1 METYSIPELPAPV
14 LLLCCIYSRKH
25 GSLSWHEASRAWS
38 AASFA
43 SSMVVGSGVISFGH
57 VFLGWYL
64 AVSGSDM
71 MFFEQRQTRHMI
83 STWKQKHGSQLPFSN
98 LIVLFGLKEKK
109 KGEIWPSRV
118 NRAGRATGSV
128 VSIAHWQG
136 LIRCHTHTVSSWE
149 TAGLTEPFDTKIWK
163 GLTNYWGK
171 GWLGGGGCHSSSLEL
186 SDAQMLFL
194 TLDVDRLHEVTDISS
209 VYYGTNCDFINNSHV
224 SQI

>member
-1 METYSIPELPAPV
+1 
-14 LLLCCIYSRKH
+14 
-25 GSLSWHEASRAWS
+25 
-38 AASFA
+38 
-43 SSMVVGSGVISFGH
+43 
-57 VFLGWYL
+57 
-64 AVSGSDM
+64 
-71 MFFEQRQTRHMI
+71 MFFEQWQTRHMI
-83 STWKQKHGSQLPFSN
+83 LTWKRKHGSQLPFSN
-98 LIVLFGLKEKK
+98 LIVLFGLKGKK
-109 KGEIWPSRV
+109 KWEIWPSRV

-186 SDAQMLFL
+186 PDAQMLFL

-209 VYYGTNCDFINNSHV
+209 VYYGTNCDFINNLPV
-224 SQI
+224 SQISLSQFAFRWDSVQTNRAQCLANMAKQEKNTQKVLTPRTQSLEMLRWGL